1 MIHLTDLDKEDLMKW
16 NENFKCNCYEKY
28 QDYPLDALYCFKH
41 PKELENTKTLFRY
54 FSCDYIEYFK
64 SVVDGNDDSQY
75 MYELFER
82 VFLCEYEK
90 NNCSICKGE
99 RCKCIYKQRGLN
111 E

>member
-1 MIHLTDLDKEDLMKW
+1 M
-16 NENFKCNCYEKY
+16 
-28 QDYPLDALYCFKH
+28 LYIVSSILRSLKIQRPCFAI
-41 PKELENTKTLFRY
+41 L
-54 FSCDYIEYFK
+54 CVDYIEYFK
-64 SVVDGNDDSQY
+64 SVVDGNVDSQY

-99 RCKCIYKQRGLN
+99 RCKCIYKQRGFK